1 MLETLY
7 VHDIPVYADARLLV
21 QSSLH
26 WQDHKETLADWHLN
40 TYASFRSHP

>member
-7 VHDIPVYADARLLV
+7 VRTIFRYMLMPGC
-21 QSSLH
+21 SSNPH
-26 WQDHKETLADWHLN
+26 STGRIILADWHLN